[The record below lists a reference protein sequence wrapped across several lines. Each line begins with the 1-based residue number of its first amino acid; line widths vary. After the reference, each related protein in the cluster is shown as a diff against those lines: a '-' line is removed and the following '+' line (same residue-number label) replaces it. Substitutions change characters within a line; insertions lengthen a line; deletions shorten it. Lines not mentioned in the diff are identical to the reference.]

1 MNFPASELSKGLFLP
16 HGMSFQLA
24 PLQLNLPYYTES
36 SLNMKSILKSRITP
50 TTLCKISMWE
60 IHGERKKL
68 IKSYPHSINT
78 ELIKIHWMYVLIS
91 LDFKWLSLHVWKQ
104 ELFYDRQVKNLPG
117 WICPFG
123 NRVNILRLWKIL
135 SCGMLFMRF
144 LLPLSNVNH
153 LWNTVPQQLD
163 SFQAVNTHFLSKCI
177 KWVRLQFI
185 WEWVVTN
192 FNMGNLETSLMA
204 FKSLGCFLHF
214 LSPNGR
220 ASLSDSPR
228 NGFQDQPV

>member
-1 MNFPASELSKGLFLP
+1 MDYPSC
-16 HGMSFQLA
+16 LA
-24 PLQLNLPYYTES
+24 PLRLNLPYYTES
-36 SLNMKSILKSRITP
+36 TLNMKSILKSRITS

-68 IKSYPHSINT
+68 TKSYPHSVNT
-78 ELIKIHWMYVLIS
+78 ELMKIHWMYLLIS
-91 LDFKWLSLHVWKQ
+91 LDFKWLSLRVWKQ

-117 WICPFG
+117 WVCPFE
-123 NRVNILRLWKIL
+123 NRVNIFLVECYLWK
-135 SCGMLFMRF
+135 GMRF

-153 LWNTVPQQLD
+153 LWNTVAQQLD

-192 FNMGNLETSLMA
+192 FNMGNLEKSLMA
-204 FKSLGCFLHF
+204 VNSLGCFLHF
-214 LSPNGR
+214 LSSYHR
-220 ASLSDSPR
+220 VSLSDSPR